1 MSEQV
6 PPPQP
11 PPPPAVAG
19 LPVASLPWPAS
30 PWPARAGAAAAPAD
44 QERLWAMLA
53 HLLSFVA
60 AYLFL
65 GFVAPLVVMLVFGPR
80 SAYVRAHAVESL
92 NFNLSW
98 LLYAIVSVVLIVIG
112 IGILLLL
119 ALGIAYVVLIVVAS
133 IRANN
138 GQFYRYPLTIRFVR

>member
-11 PPPPAVAG
+11 PVPPGGGPPG
-19 LPVASLPWPAS
+19 QRPL
-30 PWPARAGAAAAPAD
+30 PAD

-60 AYLFL
+60 AYIAL
-65 GFVAPLVVMLVFGPR
+65 GFIAPLVVLLVFGPR

-98 LLYAIVSVVLIVIG
+98 LIYAVVGVVLVFLG
-112 IGILLLL
+112 IGILILL
-119 ALGIAYVVLIVVAS
+119 ALGIAYVFLVIIAS
-133 IRANN
+133 VRANN
-138 GQFYRYPLTIRFVR
+138 GELFRYPLTLRFIR

>member
-1 MSEQV
+1 MSDQV
-6 PPPQP
+6 PPQLP
-11 PPPPAVAG
+11 PGQRPLPP
-19 LPVASLPWPAS
+19 
-30 PWPARAGAAAAPAD
+30 D

-65 GFVAPLVVMLVFGPR
+65 GFVAPLIVLLVFGPR

-98 LLYAIVSVVLIVIG
+98 LLYGIAAVILIIIG
-112 IGILLLL
+112 IGILILI
-119 ALGIAYVVLIVVAS
+119 ALGLAYLVLVVIASV
-133 IRANN
+133 RANN
-138 GQFYRYPLTIRFVR
+138 GEFFRYPLTIRFIR

>member
-1 MSEQV
+1 MSQV

-11 PPPPAVAG
+11 PGQPPPG
-19 LPVASLPWPAS
+19 GQPPPPRQPPLS
-30 PWPARAGAAAAPAD
+30 PE

-60 AYLFL
+60 AYIAL
-65 GFVAPLVVMLVFGPR
+65 GFVAPLVVLLVFGPR

-98 LLYAIVSVVLIVIG
+98 LLYALVSGILVIVG
-112 IGILLLL
+112 IGLLLL
-119 ALGIAYVVLIVVAS
+119 IALGIAYVVLVVIAS
-133 IRANN
+133 VRANN
-138 GQFYRYPLTIRFVR
+138 GEFFRYPLTIRFIR

>member
-1 MSEQV
+1 MSQQQ

-11 PPPPAVAG
+11 PPPPPGGGAAG
-19 LPVASLPWPAS
+19 PSLPP
-30 PWPARAGAAAAPAD
+30 D

-65 GFVAPLVVMLVFGPR
+65 GFVAPLIVLLVFGPR
-80 SAYVRAHAVESL
+80 SAFVRANAVESL

-98 LLYAIVSVVLIVIG
+98 LLYGIIAVILAIVLIGFVILIV
-112 IGILLLL
+112 
-119 ALGIAYVVLIVVAS
+119 LGIAYLVLVIVAS
-133 IRANN
+133 VRANN
-138 GQFYRYPLTIRFVR
+138 GEVYRYPATIRFVR